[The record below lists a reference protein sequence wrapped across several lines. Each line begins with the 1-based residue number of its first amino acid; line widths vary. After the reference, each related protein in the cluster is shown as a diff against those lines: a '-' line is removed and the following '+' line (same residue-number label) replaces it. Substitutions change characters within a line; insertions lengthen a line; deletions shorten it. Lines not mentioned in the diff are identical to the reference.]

1 MTSQKQGPEPPAL
14 GCVFLILKAAHLSPS
29 FLSFPSRTNQDLKRC
44 HSGAVGKRDAWLLCH
59 FGGTSQAFL
68 GPGRQVG
75 KCTACPQSQP
85 VLHRAGSPVCAWA
98 LLPKTPAAGWGRGV
112 VACSVGRDIRGV
124 RVPRVGPICC
134 RRKVLSIFLVHLV
147 PKWKLPLR
155 GTLQG
160 QLSGLKRGL
169 AKPDLRCRTFPDVLR
184 VACHVLSRP
193 VNGKGENVNLHFPGA
208 KDTAVIVTGIE
219 IACFITKL
227 LGGHKNMPILYRIPT
242 CRFN

>member
-44 HSGAVGKRDAWLLCH
+44 HSGAVGKCDAWLLCH

-184 VACHVLSRP
+184 VACRVLSRP
-193 VNGKGENVNLHFPGA
+193 INGKGENVNLHFPGA